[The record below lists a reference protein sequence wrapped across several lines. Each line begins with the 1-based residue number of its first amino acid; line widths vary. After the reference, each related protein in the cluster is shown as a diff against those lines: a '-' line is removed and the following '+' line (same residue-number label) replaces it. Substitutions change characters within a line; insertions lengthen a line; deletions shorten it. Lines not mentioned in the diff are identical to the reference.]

1 MSLEYRLS
9 WLKKN
14 EAMQRSG
21 FQLELIIFKF
31 KEKEENMNE
40 IEKKDFYNEYGKLI
54 WKNRIIKKFIYI
66 IPKLKVVIYLE
77 RSYKK

>member
-1 MSLEYRLS
+1 
-9 WLKKN
+9 
-14 EAMQRSG
+14 MQRSG